1 MLAGYSALKAEGTS
15 RDMVRSKLPLGQQV
29 HAVLRG
35 EGEVAARD
43 HALQLGQPDL
53 FARVHAVASEEPMPS
68 FLHSALCAMSLP
80 VRRPADDTASI
91 IRQDGQ
97 YTLAITPRAVLQR
110 IDGQQRMAVLGVPY
124 GSLPRLVLIHIM
136 TEAVRTKSRHIMLG
150 SSFTDWMRRMG
161 FRTISYGPRGS
172 ATLIRQQLDR
182 LLACE
187 WMIRWDNETSSG
199 DQEFAVKEVKLTNDY
214 AGTTG
219 SKGGFSREILLTE
232 GFFEHL
238 REHAVPLD
246 ENAIRQLRDSATALD
261 LYTWLAYRLPRISRS
276 RPAMLSWAQ
285 LAVHFGNEGNNI
297 RKFRQTVRDAW
308 ERQVS
313 AVYPEARAE
322 FDTAAIRLYP
332 SPAPLQRRP
341 LKLVSCNLPLAAEQ
355 PELSTEPASPAQ
367 SFLAAFSAMLSEPE
381 ARSWLAGSMME
392 TSDDDVAL
400 IVSSRFKADYI
411 RQNFEAQLSRAAKE
425 CGLKAVPTV
434 RPASPS
440 KC

>member
-1 MLAGYSALKAEGTS
+1 MA
-15 RDMVRSKLPLGQQV
+15 RNKLPLGQQV
-29 HAVLRG
+29 HALLRG
-35 EGEVAARD
+35 EGEMAARD
-43 HALQLGQPDL
+43 HAVQLGQPDL
-53 FARVHAVASEEPMPS
+53 FARVHAVALEEPTPS

-110 IDGQQRMAVLGVPY
+110 VDGQQKMAVLGVPY

-136 TEAVRTKSRHIMLG
+136 TEAVRTKSRHIVLG

-172 ATLIRQQLDR
+172 ATLIRQQLDK

-214 AGTTG
+214 AGING
-219 SKGGFSREILLTE
+219 IKAGFSREILLTE

-261 LYTWLAYRLPRISRS
+261 LYTWLAYRLPRIGKS
-276 RPAMLSWAQ
+276 RPAMLSWTQ

-341 LKLVSCNLPLAAEQ
+341 LRLVSSLAPPAVDATVQAEKISSVSQ
-355 PELSTEPASPAQ
+355 D
-367 SFLAAFSAMLSEPE
+367 FLAVFSAMLSEPE
-381 ARSWLAGSMME
+381 ARSWLAGSTM
-392 TSDDDVAL
+392 DAL
-400 IVSSRFKADYI
+400 NEELTLVVSSRFKADYI
-411 RQNFEAQLSRAAKE
+411 RQNFEVQLARAAKE
-425 CGLKAVPTV
+425 CGLAAVPEI
-434 RPASPS
+434 RQAISS
-440 KC
+440 EA